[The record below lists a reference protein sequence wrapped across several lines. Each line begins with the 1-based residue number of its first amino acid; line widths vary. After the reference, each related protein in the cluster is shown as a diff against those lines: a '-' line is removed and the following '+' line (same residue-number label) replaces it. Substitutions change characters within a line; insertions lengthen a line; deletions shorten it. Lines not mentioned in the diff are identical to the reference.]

1 VPRLLVGC
9 AGPAG
14 SGKSVVAEHL
24 RDRHGFTIVSLAD
37 PLKRV
42 VGELFGFT
50 EHQLYGP
57 SYARSEP
64 HPTLRKP
71 DGQPLTARHALQTL
85 GTDWARACCPN
96 VWVERAMRTIRSMPG
111 DVVVPDM
118 RFTNEVDAIRA
129 AGGVLVRRKL
139 SVPVADP
146 HPTERELLAMHDAE
160 FSAVLPRTE
169 TLEQLYGQLD
179 VLVSGW
185 KSGLGR

>member
-1 VPRLLVGC
+1 VSRLLVGC

-42 VGELFGFT
+42 VGELLGFT
-50 EHQLYGP
+50 DHQLYGP

-64 HPTLRKP
+64 HPTLRRP

-96 VWVERAMRTIRSMPG
+96 VWVERAMRTIRAIPG

-118 RFTNEVDAIRA
+118 RFLNELDAVRA
-129 AGGVLVRRKL
+129 EGGVLVRRKL
-139 SVPVADP
+139 TTPVSDP
-146 HPTERELLAMHDAE
+146 HPTERELLAVPDGE

-169 TLEQLYGQLD
+169 TLAQLYVQLD
-179 VLVSGW
+179 VLVTGW
-185 KSGLGR
+185 RSELGR